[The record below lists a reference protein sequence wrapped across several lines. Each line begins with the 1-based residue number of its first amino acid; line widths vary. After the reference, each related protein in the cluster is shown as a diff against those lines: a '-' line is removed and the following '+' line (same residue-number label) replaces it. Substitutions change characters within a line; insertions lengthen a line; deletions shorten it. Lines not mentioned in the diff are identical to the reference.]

1 MNIDGVTEKTGERK
15 WLTLGFLCLAFF
27 FYMSTRQMFGLLVIP
42 IQKETG
48 LTDIQLGFIDT
59 VMFWTLAAVVPFAGM
74 LGDRF
79 SRTHI
84 IAGAIFFWGLFTALT
99 GLAGGLISLIA
110 LRSVAITAAQTF
122 YGPSAY
128 ALIADKHKE
137 TRSVALSC
145 HQGAMYTGMLCSGVM
160 VAELL
165 RWFGS
170 WRGVYA
176 LFGGLT
182 MLVGVAFFIVFCLKR
197 GDKIAKPC
205 RVGALADANEH
216 SRPIHSPSARAP
228 TGQLAG
234 AAIASGEK
242 VERKSLMAGMK
253 AFFSNPAAICAGAGF
268 VALNFVANG
277 YGAWAPKFIAGK
289 FGLGVGETAK
299 GVMFYPNVAAMVAVL
314 FAGFLTDAMVKRN
327 RAFRLVLQIGA
338 LLVGVPAMV
347 AFGFTDS
354 TIVIWTSLV
363 TWGIARGLFQANS
376 HASVF
381 DVVPKESRS
390 SAIGFLN
397 MMTCL
402 VGSLSPLAIGVL
414 SHRYGVKGF
423 EIGFSALGVVL
434 LVAAA
439 AMAYS
444 KFFLFERYRVKG

>member
-1 MNIDGVTEKTGERK
+1 MQMDDSVMAKTGERK

-27 FYMSTRQMFGLLVIP
+27 FYMSTRQLFGLLVIP

-48 LTDIQLGFIDT
+48 LSDIQLGFIDT

-99 GLAGGLISLIA
+99 GLAGGLVGLIA
-110 LRSVAITAAQTF
+110 LRSVSITAAQTF

-165 RWFGS
+165 KWFGS

-182 MLVGVAFFIVFCLKR
+182 MLVGVAFFLVFCVGRKR
-197 GDKIAKPC
+197 SVPNGQ
-205 RVGALADANEH
+205 DARSAEKGL
-216 SRPIHSPSARAP
+216 RPN
-228 TGQLAG
+228 
-234 AAIASGEK
+234 
-242 VERKSLMAGMK
+242 KSLLSGMK

-299 GVMFYPNVAAMVAVL
+299 GVMFYPNVAAMLAVL

-327 RAFRLVLQIGA
+327 RAFRLMLQIGA

-354 TIVIWTSLV
+354 TVVIWTSLV

-414 SHRYGVKGF
+414 SHRWGVKGF
-423 EIGFSALGVVL
+423 EIGFSALGAVL
-434 LVAAA
+434 LVAAGM
-439 AMAYS
+439 MAYS
-444 KFFLFERYRVKG
+444 KVFLFERYRVKG

>member
-182 MLVGVAFFIVFCLKR
+182 MLVGVAFFLVFCLKKGER
-197 GDKIAKPC
+197 VEKVE
-205 RVGALADANEH
+205 RVG
-216 SRPIHSPSARAP
+216 
-228 TGQLAG
+228 
-234 AAIASGEK
+234 K

-354 TIVIWTSLV
+354 TVVIWTSLV

-444 KFFLFERYRVKG
+444 RFFLFERYRVKG

>member
-1 MNIDGVTEKTGERK
+1 MNIDGVTEKTGDLK

-182 MLVGVAFFIVFCLKR
+182 MLVGVAFFLVFCLKKGERVEKVER
-197 GDKIAKPC
+197 GEKVE
-205 RVGALADANEH
+205 RV
-216 SRPIHSPSARAP
+216 
-228 TGQLAG
+228 
-234 AAIASGEK
+234 EK

-381 DVVPKESRS
+381 DVVPKDSRS

>member
-1 MNIDGVTEKTGERK
+1 MNIDGVTAKTGERK

-99 GLAGGLISLIA
+99 GLAGGLVSLIA

-128 ALIADKHKE
+128 ALIADKHRE

-182 MLVGVAFFIVFCLKR
+182 MLVGVAFFLVFCLKK
-197 GDKIAKPC
+197 GE
-205 RVGALADANEH
+205 RVEKVD
-216 SRPIHSPSARAP
+216 RV
-228 TGQLAG
+228 
-234 AAIASGEK
+234 EK

-354 TIVIWTSLV
+354 TVVIWTSLV

-423 EIGFSALGVVL
+423 EVGFSALGVVL